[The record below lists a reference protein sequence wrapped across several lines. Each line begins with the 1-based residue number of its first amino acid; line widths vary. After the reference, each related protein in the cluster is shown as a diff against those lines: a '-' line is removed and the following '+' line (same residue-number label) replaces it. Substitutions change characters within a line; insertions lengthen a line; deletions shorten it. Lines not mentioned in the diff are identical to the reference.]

1 MTKPAVD
8 SRLRFDAVSPGRRR
22 SCRGFVVPNGI
33 QRAGQL
39 ARAASPVVAQPVPS
53 SEEVVVTMGKRI
65 TAEELDKRLRRLGKR
80 SGWTLISMRID
91 VCGDGEDRDAIV
103 EARYRES
110 EYRLCCSIGPGLM
123 PGPLVKARRRKR

>member
-1 MTKPAVD
+1 M
-8 SRLRFDAVSPGRRR
+8 
-22 SCRGFVVPNGI
+22 
-33 QRAGQL
+33 
-39 ARAASPVVAQPVPS
+39 VAQSVLS
-53 SEEVVVTMGKRI
+53 SEEVVATMSKRI

-110 EYRLCCSIGPGLM
+110 EYRLCCSIGPGLT
-123 PGPLVKARRRKR
+123 PGPVVKARRRKR